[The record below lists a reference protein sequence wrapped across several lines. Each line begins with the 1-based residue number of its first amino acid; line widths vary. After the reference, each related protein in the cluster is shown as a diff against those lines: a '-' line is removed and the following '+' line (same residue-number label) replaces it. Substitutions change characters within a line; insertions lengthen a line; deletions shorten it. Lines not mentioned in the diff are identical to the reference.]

1 MPPNSFAR
9 FLAVFLALV
18 AAPHATRAAVEFEVS
33 PPLPDTGTRLRI
45 SVEGDWPDACPPVL
59 KSARIEGQ
67 AIVLLSEVP
76 ETACAGPSGRY
87 RLESDRIPDA
97 SLKLS
102 RNGIF
107 RIRHEVRRGPE
118 GPAELHGF
126 RLLQAG
132 NSVTAGFVPEA
143 GFWWP
148 ERGGEFDR
156 AGPGLGVQMEAQ
168 ASTLSLS
175 AFGYDETGA
184 AAWHIGA
191 GRIDGQ
197 TALIELSRLRGGAG
211 PFEPYR
217 APAGVDPIGSVHVEI
232 LSPSRV
238 TLWFVRHSGNGS
250 ELTAQPVSMVRFR
263 FAQEPAEAWLGRWV
277 VLAESDDGQPTRRI
291 DFVAIER
298 DAEGFALLDREAHH
312 RLACRLAPSQPNT
325 PPLSCR
331 LSIVDEPKGTIEFT
345 DIALGELRGWTGGG
359 QRIVA
364 LKLKR

>member
-1 MPPNSFAR
+1 MSPFTFR
-9 FLAVFLALV
+9 RVRWMLLAACAV
-18 AAPHATRAAVEFEVS
+18 AGPAPGAVRIDVA
-33 PPLPDTGTRLRI
+33 PPLPDTGTRLRVSI
-45 SVEGDWPDACPPVL
+45 EGEWPDACPPEL
-59 KSARIEGQ
+59 KSARIEAQ
-67 AIVLLSEVP
+67 TIVLTSEVP
-76 ETACAGPSGRY
+76 ATRCDGPPTAY
-87 RLESDRIPDA
+87 RLESDRLA
-97 SLKLS
+97 ESRLKLT

-107 RIRHEVRRGPE
+107 RVRHEVRRGSSGIP
-118 GPAELHGF
+118 ELHGF

-132 NSVTAGFVPEA
+132 NALNAGFVPET

-168 ASTLSLS
+168 ATTLSLS
-175 AFGYDETGA
+175 AFGYDAQGA

-191 GRIDGQ
+191 GPIIGQ
-197 TALIELSRLRGGAG
+197 TAQIELSRLSGGAG

-217 APAGVDPIGSVHVEI
+217 APASVEPVGSVHVEI

-238 TLWFVRHSGNGS
+238 TLWFVRLAGRGT
-250 ELTAQPVSMVRFR
+250 ELTAEPVSMVRFR

-277 VLAESDDGQPTRRI
+277 VLAESDDAFATRRI
-291 DFVAIER
+291 DFTAIER
-298 DAEGFALLDREAHH
+298 DADEFTLVDAEARH
-312 RLACRLAPSQPNT
+312 RLACRLAPTQPNT

-331 LSIVDEPKGTIEFT
+331 LSMSDEPKGTVEFT
-345 DIALGELRGWTGGG
+345 DVALGELRGWNGGG